1 MGLLPSIKVP
11 RIKLPKLKQLALG
24 IPVTLIAGF
33 TLLKKFSLITNFL
46 NSALSPLQLKLKQL
60 TSAGGITG
68 IGNGIK
74 SAISGA
80 INSITG
86 LIKQQVTGLIN
97 SALNAATAAVSNAK
111 SLVQGLINQL
121 NQTKNELSNAAKN
134 VKNLLEK
141 EVELDE
147 ENEGSTLSI
156 SSVETSIT
164 KTVKKNF
171 EALNNKQQKELIE
184 DPVKK
189 EEFIDE
195 VTGKCAKASEK
206 TLENQINQKKEY
218 TENVKTVEK
227 LEASSKET
235 FEYDILYEQPVLN
248 LENASRLTLVRYL
261 TERLTSSS
269 LAYYPI
275 RQYPELRAPV
285 EAEIVRIRRDIAEN
299 PDNYSG
305 KLYIKN
311 LDYIRK
317 R

>member
-86 LIKQQVTGLIN
+86 LIKQQVTG
-97 SALNAATAAVSNAK
+97 VSNAK

-147 ENEGSTLSI
+147 ENEGSALSI

-171 EALNNKQQKELIE
+171 EALDNKQQKELIE